1 MTSPIGSHV
10 YYVRPAETLIGIR
23 LDGDEDTRTHDAD
36 RQHGN
41 PLVVSHLSVIVR
53 PITGEEAPGLEV
65 RVHGFHGD
73 HRGETVYATHP
84 AAGSGQY
91 QLRFAPGFVNTA
103 LREHAPGAS
112 KVAALNGSPLPRIE
126 GLQG

>member
-1 MTSPIGSHV
+1 MTTQVRSHV
-10 YYVRPAETLIGIR
+10 YCVRPAETLIGIR
-23 LDGDEDTRTHDAD
+23 LDGDEDARTHEGD
-36 RQHGN
+36 RNNSHS
-41 PLVVSHLSVIVR
+41 LVVSHLSVLVR

-65 RVHGFHGD
+65 RVHGFYGD

-91 QLRFAPGFVNTA
+91 QLRFAPGFVKAA